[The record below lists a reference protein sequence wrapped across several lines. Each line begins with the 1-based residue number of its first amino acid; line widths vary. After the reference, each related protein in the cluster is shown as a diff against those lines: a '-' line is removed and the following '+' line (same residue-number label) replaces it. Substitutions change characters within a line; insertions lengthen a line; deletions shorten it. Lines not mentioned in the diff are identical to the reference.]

1 MVPRVAKYNEKR
13 KIGSVNISCPVHRI
27 SNNEVCSFLF
37 IKKTHFSVHAAHRI
51 KSVVFLQKLRS
62 TMKILNARQID
73 HKITRLAIEI
83 LENNLEEESL
93 ILAGIN
99 TKGMG
104 FAQLLAERLRGMSQK
119 TIALTQVNIHP
130 ADPLSESIQIGLSI
144 SDLKDRTIILV
155 DDVANTGRTLFYA
168 CKPMMETLPKR
179 IEVAVLVDRQHKLF
193 PIRVD
198 YVGLSLATTLKENI
212 EVQIP
217 GDAEEAA
224 VYLD

>member
-1 MVPRVAKYNEKR
+1 
-13 KIGSVNISCPVHRI
+13 
-27 SNNEVCSFLF
+27 
-37 IKKTHFSVHAAHRI
+37 
-51 KSVVFLQKLRS
+51 
-62 TMKILNARQID
+62 MKILNARQID

-83 LENNLEEESL
+83 LENNLEEASL

-104 FAQLLAERLRGMSQK
+104 FAELLAERLRGMSLK
-119 TIALTQVNIHP
+119 NITLTQVAIHP
-130 ADPLSESIQIGLSI
+130 ANPLSEPIRIGLEV
-144 SDLKDRTIILV
+144 SDLKDKTIILV

-168 CKPMMETLPKR
+168 CKPLLDTLPKR

-212 EVQIP
+212 EVNIP
-217 GDAEEAA
+217 DNTEEAA
-224 VYLD
+224 VFLH